1 MEVVLPSDIG
11 SDRADGDFPG
21 VGEERSDEKR
31 FAKFVKRKRWR
42 RRILGDFGGQDIDF
56 GGKEFKKVVSWTR
69 FLVGLIWTF
78 EARK

>member
-21 VGEERSDEKR
+21 VGEERSDEKI
-31 FAKFVKRKRWR
+31 RKIREAETVETEEYWATLEV
-42 RRILGDFGGQDIDF
+42 RISTLV
-56 GGKEFKKVVSWTR
+56 GKNSKVVSWTR